1 MLSSK
6 RVSFSV
12 IFAALIAANA
22 CATISPP
29 KSNAGSQRR
38 ASTIVDCLDTLH
50 ASDSI
55 TTIVKI
61 SVAAQDSTVKLPRGF
76 EAIFVDDFRS
86 HFRIPG
92 KLPLSVVTG
101 WEPCDSIGSRCIG
114 GVLNLGAVVYV
125 TAYRDGTLSDATI
138 IDETMT
144 PTLAAGLNLALV
156 GMSRAKQVLP
166 PGEADSIGLTIRVA
180 PDERADTVESGRHLF
195 KAVVPR
201 YSAPFSYATMP
212 QAGIQPRY
220 PLNARLAGIEDS
232 VTLAFTVG
240 SDGTIAAESIDLV
253 RANYREFVASVFD
266 ALLRARYHPAHLGDC
281 AVATRIKQRFVFR
294 APQ

>member
-22 CATISPP
+22 CATTSPP
-29 KSNAGSQRR
+29 KSNTGSQRR
-38 ASTIVDCLDTLH
+38 ASTIVDCLDTLP
-50 ASDSI
+50 AGDSI

-101 WEPCDSIGSRCIG
+101 WQPCDSIGSRCVG
-114 GVLNLGAVVYV
+114 GVLNLGAVVYF
-125 TAYRDGTLSDATI
+125 TAHRDGTLSDATI
-138 IDETMT
+138 VDETMT
-144 PTLAAGLNLALV
+144 PALARSLNLALAA
-156 GMSRAKQVLP
+156 MSRAKPVLP
-166 PGEADSIGLTIRVA
+166 LGEADSLALTVRVS
-180 PDERADTVESGRHLF
+180 PEERADTVESGRHLF

-212 QAGIQPRY
+212 QAGIEPRY

-240 SDGTIAAESIDLV
+240 PDGTIAAESIDLV
-253 RANYREFVASVFD
+253 HANYREFVASVLD
-266 ALLRARYHPAHLGDC
+266 ALLKARYRPAHLGDC

>member
-1 MLSSK
+1 MLSLK

-22 CATISPP
+22 CATTSSP
-29 KSNAGSQRR
+29 KSNAGSERR
-38 ASTIVDCLDTLH
+38 ASRIVDCLDTLH

-61 SVAAQDSTVKLPRGF
+61 SVAAQDSTVKLPREF

-101 WEPCDSIGSRCIG
+101 WEPCDPIGSRCIG

-125 TAYRDGTLSDATI
+125 TSYRDGTLSDATV

-144 PTLAAGLNLALV
+144 PTLVEGLNLALV
-156 GMSRAKQVLP
+156 AMSRAKQVLP
-166 PGEADSIGLTIRVA
+166 RGEADSIALTIRVS
-180 PDERADTVESGRHLF
+180 PDERADTVESARHLF
-195 KAVVPR
+195 KTVVPR
-201 YSAPFSYATMP
+201 YSAPFSNATMP

-253 RANYREFVASVFD
+253 RASYQEFVVSALD
-266 ALLRARYHPAHLGDC
+266 ALLKARYRPAHLGDC
-281 AVATRIKQRFVFR
+281 PVATRIKQRFVFR
-294 APQ
+294 AAQ

>member
-12 IFAALIAANA
+12 IFATLAAANA

-29 KSNAGSQRR
+29 KSNARSQRR

-50 ASDSI
+50 ANDSI

-101 WEPCDSIGSRCIG
+101 WEPCDPIGSRCIG

-125 TAYRDGTLSDATI
+125 TAYRDGTLSDATV

-144 PTLAAGLNLALV
+144 PTLAEGLNLALV
-156 GMSRAKQVLP
+156 AMSRAKQVLP
-166 PGEADSIGLTIRVA
+166 RGEADSIALTIRVS

-253 RANYREFVASVFD
+253 RANYGEFVVSVLD
-266 ALLRARYHPAHLGDC
+266 ALLKARYRPAHLGDC
-281 AVATRIKQRFVFR
+281 PVATRIKQRFLFK